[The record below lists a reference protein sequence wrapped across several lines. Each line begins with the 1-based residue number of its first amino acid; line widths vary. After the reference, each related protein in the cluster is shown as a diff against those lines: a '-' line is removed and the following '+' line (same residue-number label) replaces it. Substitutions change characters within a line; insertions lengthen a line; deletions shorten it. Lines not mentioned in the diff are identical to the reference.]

1 MEVGLFLSMD
11 INVTVNG
18 NKQIISAGTTVL
30 SLLNILNINP
40 QRVAVEYNMDIL
52 ERNQFGLI
60 SLKENDKL
68 EIISFVGG
76 GNG

>member
-1 MEVGLFLSMD
+1 MFMD
-11 INVTVNG
+11 INITVNG
-18 NKQIISAGTTVL
+18 NKQSISAGTTVL
-30 SLLNILNINP
+30 SLLEALNIIP
-40 QRVAVEYNMDIL
+40 QRVAVEYNMEIL
-52 ERNQFGLI
+52 DKNQFGLI

>member
-1 MEVGLFLSMD
+1 MEVGLFLFMD
-11 INVTVNG
+11 INITVNG
-18 NKQIISAGTTVL
+18 NKQSISAGTTVL
-30 SLLNILNINP
+30 SLLEALNIIP
-40 QRVAVEYNMDIL
+40 QRVAVEYNMEIL
-52 ERNQFGLI
+52 DKNQFGLI